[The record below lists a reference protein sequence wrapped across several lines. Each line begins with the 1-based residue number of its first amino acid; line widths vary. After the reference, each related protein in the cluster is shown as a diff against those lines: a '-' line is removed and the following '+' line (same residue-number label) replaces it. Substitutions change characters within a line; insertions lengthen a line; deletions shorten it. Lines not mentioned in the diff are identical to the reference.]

1 MYPPLVPSAKAKVQ
15 TLDDLPLTEELVDGL
30 DKLVPH
36 RCPAVS
42 QSEREIWMYAGK
54 RQLVDALKT
63 AMVRRIREGRVV

>member
-1 MYPPLVPSAKAKVQ
+1 MSLIPIRKDAVK

-54 RQLVDALKT
+54 RALVDAL
-63 AMVRRIREGRVV
+63 MVACKRQKEKPLL

>member
-1 MYPPLVPSAKAKVQ
+1 MSLIPIRKDAVK
-15 TLDDLPLTEELVDGL
+15 TLDDLPLTEELVEGL

-54 RQLVDALKT
+54 RALVDAL
-63 AMVRRIREGRVV
+63 MVACKRQKEKSLL

>member
-1 MYPPLVPSAKAKVQ
+1 MSLIPIRKDAVK

-36 RCPAVS
+36 RCPTAS

-54 RQLVDALKT
+54 RALVDAL
-63 AMVRRIREGRVV
+63 MVACKRQKEKSLL

>member
-1 MYPPLVPSAKAKVQ
+1 MSLIPIRKDAVK

-36 RCPAVS
+36 RCPTAS

-54 RQLVDALKT
+54 RALVDALLVACK
-63 AMVRRIREGRVV
+63 RQKEKPLL

>member
-1 MYPPLVPSAKAKVQ
+1 MSLIPIRKDAVK

-54 RQLVDALKT
+54 RALVDAL
-63 AMVRRIREGRVV
+63 MVACKRQKEKSLL

>member
-1 MYPPLVPSAKAKVQ
+1 MYPPLVPSDKPLIRS
-15 TLDDLPLTEELVDGL
+15 LDDLPLTPDLVDGL

-36 RCPAVS
+36 RCPLPD

>member
-1 MYPPLVPSAKAKVQ
+1 
-15 TLDDLPLTEELVDGL
+15 VDGL

-36 RCPAVS
+36 RCPLPD

>member
-1 MYPPLVPSAKAKVQ
+1 MSLIPIRKDAVK

-54 RQLVDALKT
+54 RALVDALMAACK
-63 AMVRRIREGRVV
+63 RQKEKPLL

>member
-1 MYPPLVPSAKAKVQ
+1 MYPPLVPSDKPLIRS
-15 TLDDLPLTEELVDGL
+15 LDDLPLTPDLVEGL

-36 RCPAVS
+36 RCPLPD
-42 QSEREIWMYAGK
+42 QSEREIWMHAGK

>member
-1 MYPPLVPSAKAKVQ
+1 MYPPLVPSDKPLIRS
-15 TLDDLPLTEELVDGL
+15 LDDLPLTPDLVDGL
-30 DKLVPH
+30 DKLGPP
-36 RCPAVS
+36 RCPLPD

>member
-1 MYPPLVPSAKAKVQ
+1 MYPPLVPSDKPLIRS
-15 TLDDLPLTEELVDGL
+15 LDDLPLTPDLVEGL

-36 RCPAVS
+36 RCPLPD